1 MSLSAKKPPTD
12 LLSGLINLENS
23 RQAKDDLRLAAK
35 HQSEKS
41 ENDNTIKIRNEE
53 AKIQHQGDDESDVT
67 YPEGGCIAW
76 AVVAG
81 SWLALFGSMSFMNSI
96 GTFQAYLMHNQLKG
110 LSSPAIGWIFG
121 VYTGLTFLLGVQVG
135 PIFDAI
141 GPRQLIGVGGFTTV
155 LYLVLLGQCS
165 QYWHFMLVFGVLGGF
180 SLSLVFS
187 PAISIVAHYFHKRRG
202 LATGIASSGG
212 AAGGIVFPLML
223 QRLFSTIGFVWAV
236 RVAALVCAITFTS
249 AVLLIRLRFPKKPLM
264 LSSVRPKFSVFRH
277 GALAFTSLSVFF
289 LEWGLFIPFSYL
301 TSYALDH
308 QQSSEF
314 SYMLMSLINAG
325 GIFGRWIPGFYADRF
340 GRFNILILAILGCGV
355 CNACFWLPAESSQSL
370 MIIFSLAFGFF
381 SGSTVSLAP
390 VCVGQ
395 LCNIEAYGRYYA
407 TAYVVVSASTFT
419 ATPIGG
425 ELLQKASGKYW
436 ALIIFTIAS
445 YVASFICLIVAKRIA
460 CGKKSIWSLF

>member
-1 MSLSAKKPPTD
+1 MSLSANKPPTD
-12 LLSGLINLENS
+12 LTSGSIKVDKS
-23 RQAKDDLRLAAK
+23 TQTKDDLRLADK
-35 HQSEKS
+35 HQSEES
-41 ENDNTIKIRNEE
+41 EKGNTIKIRNEE
-53 AKIQHQGDDESDVT
+53 TKIHHQCDDESNVT
-67 YPEGGCIAW
+67 YPEGGYIAW

-81 SWLALFGSMSFMNSI
+81 SWLALFGSMSFMNSV

-110 LSSPAIGWIFG
+110 QSSTTIGWIFG
-121 VYTGLTFLLGVQVG
+121 
-135 PIFDAI
+135 PIFDAT
-141 GPRQLIGVGGFTTV
+141 GPRQLIGAGGFTTV
-155 LYLVLLGQCS
+155 LYLVLLGECS
-165 QYWHFMLVFGVLGGF
+165 EYWHFMLVFGVLGGF

-187 PAISIVAHYFHKRRG
+187 PAISIVAHYFNRRRG

-236 RVAALVCAITFTS
+236 RVAALVCVITFTS
-249 AVLLIRLRFPKKPLM
+249 AVLLIRPRFPPKRLM

-277 GALAFTSLSVFF
+277 GAFAFTSLGVFF

-308 QQSSEF
+308 QQSSNF

-340 GRFNILILAILGCGV
+340 GRFNILILAVLGCGL

-370 MIIFSLAFGFF
+370 MIIFALAFGFF

-395 LCNIEAYGRYYA
+395 LCKIEAYGRYYA

-425 ELLQKASGKYW
+425 ELLQRAS
-436 ALIIFTIAS
+436 
-445 YVASFICLIVAKRIA
+445 VAKRIA
-460 CGKKSIWSLF
+460 CGKKSMWTIF

>member
-1 MSLSAKKPPTD
+1 MSLSANKPPTD
-12 LLSGLINLENS
+12 LQSGPIKVENS
-23 RQAKDDLRLAAK
+23 RQTKDELRLP
-35 HQSEKS
+35 EES
-41 ENDNTIKIRNEE
+41 ENGTTISTRNEE
-53 AKIQHQGDDESDVT
+53 AKIHRHSDDESGLDVT

-81 SWLALFGSMSFMNSI
+81 SWLALFGSMSFMNSV

-110 LSSPAIGWIFG
+110 LSSTAIGWIFG

-135 PIFDAI
+135 PIFDAT
-141 GPRQLIGVGGFTTV
+141 GPRQLIGVGGLTTV

-165 QYWHFMLVFGVLGGF
+165 EYWHFMLVFGVLGGF

-236 RVAALVCAITFTS
+236 RVAALVCAITFTT
-249 AVLLIRLRFPKKPLM
+249 AVFLIRPRFPQKPLI
-264 LSSVRPKFSVFRH
+264 LSSVRPKFSVFRN

-370 MIIFSLAFGFF
+370 MIFYALAFGFF

-395 LCNIEAYGRYYA
+395 LCKIEAYGRYYA

-425 ELLQKASGKYW
+425 ELLQITSGKYW

-445 YVASFICLIVAKRIA
+445 YAASFICLIMAKRIA
-460 CGKKSIWSLF
+460 CGKKSIWTIF